1 MPLRAPCAQVA
12 KPVSSR
18 DVPPRR
24 IEPQPSPEPMVATPV
39 WAVLPLGPN
48 GASWAVAVTTDAMRR
63 SADTI
68 AFGAVSADE
77 ELCQTPRERGTVQAA
92 GAQVGGGPMT
102 YCKPDLEDAGLAA
115 GRATGSRRALVTGV
129 VGMMRCTEPVKAV
142 PARGLGVHAVHGEQ
156 CAPRFGPEQGT
167 HCWGGITAAAWIGQL
182 IWRAIC
188 AFWTAGRARRKPKR
202 HRRTPIQVNVGE
214 GVRAR
219 RKPTANH
226 RRPPSQPTRAGGAG
240 FRLLSFLVSLP
251 VAVAPTAFSD
261 KSSLQGAIAAWCGNP
276 TSAEAAHGHISAWDA
291 SAVTDMSGLGDPYSV
306 PEWTS
311 FFFCPGTFN
320 EPIGSWDV
328 ARVTNMEYMFFVSPG
343 RCPIGPPHTRFPPC
357 VQPPP
362 LHPRTPEHSSPPPLH
377 TWQSASSFN
386 QPLDWD
392 VGRVTSMKY
401 MFTVSPGRCPIAPPH
416 THFRPCVQPAASA
429 PTRA

>member
-18 DVPPRR
+18 DDRPRR
-24 IEPQPSPEPMVATPV
+24 IEPPPQPSPEPMVATPV
-39 WAVLPLGPN
+39 WAVLPLGPK
-48 GASWAVAVTTDAMRR
+48 GASRAVAVTTDAMRR

-68 AFGAVSADE
+68 AFGAASADE

-92 GAQVGGGPMT
+92 GALVGGPMT

-115 GRATGSRRALVTGV
+115 GRAIGSRRALVTGV
-129 VGMMRCTEPVKAV
+129 VGTMRCTEPVKAV
-142 PARGLGVHAVHGEQ
+142 PARGLGVHGEQ

-182 IWRAIC
+182 IWRTVC

-219 RKPTANH
+219 RKPTANR

-251 VAVAPTAFSD
+251 VAVAQTSFSD
-261 KSSLQGAIAAWCGNP
+261 KSSLQGAIAEWCGNP
-276 TSAEAAHGHISAWDA
+276 ASAEAAHGHISAWDTG
-291 SAVTDMSGLGDPYSV
+291 AVTDMSSLVYDAPCRS
-306 PEWTS
+306 S
-311 FFFCPGTFN
+311 FNGA
-320 EPIGSWDV
+320 IGSWDV
-328 ARVTNMEYMFFVSPG
+328 AQVTNMEYMFRVRPG
-343 RCPIGPPHTRFPPC
+343 RCR
-357 VQPPP
+357 
-362 LHPRTPEHSSPPPLH
+362 
-377 TWQSASSFN
+377 
-386 QPLDWD
+386 
-392 VGRVTSMKY
+392 
-401 MFTVSPGRCPIAPPH
+401 IAPPAH
-416 THFRPCVQPAASA
+416 EPAALPAARSRSA
-429 PTRA
+429 PHAHA